1 MSLVIFLAQNSAKIN
16 NKICV
21 VEPDN
26 MGDFLY
32 DFKDSFENYS
42 DYYKFEPYKET
53 YIDNTNINAIKI
65 FAISI
70 TKWVENCKIE
80 ETKLIDKYNLSFT
93 KIKIFAKKLTEIC
106 DFAINNGYGLFGQ
119 GD

>member
-1 MSLVIFLAQNSAKIN
+1 MALVIFLAQNSAKIN

-21 VEPDN
+21 VEPEN

-32 DFKDSFENYS
+32 DFKDSFENYNY
-42 DYYKFEPYKET
+42 YYKFGPYRET
-53 YIDNTNINAIKI
+53 YIDNENIRMIKI
-65 FAISI
+65 FSISI
-70 TKWVENCKIE
+70 TRWVEDCKIE

-93 KIKIFAKKLTEIC
+93 EIKKYAKKLTELC
-106 DFAINNGYGLFGQ
+106 DFAINNGYGLLGQ

>member
-21 VEPDN
+21 VEPEN

-32 DFKDSFENYS
+32 DFKDSFETYNY
-42 DYYKFEPYKET
+42 YYKFEPYRET
-53 YIDNTNINAIKI
+53 YVDNKDIRTIKV
-65 FAISI
+65 FSISI
-70 TKWVENCKIE
+70 TRWIEDCKIE
-80 ETKLIDKYNLSFT
+80 ESKLIDKYNLSFT
-93 KIKIFAKKLTEIC
+93 KIKKYAKKLTELC
-106 DFAINNGYGLFGQ
+106 DFAINNGYGLLGQ

>member
-1 MSLVIFLAQNSAKIN
+1 MSLVIFLAQYSAKLN

-21 VEPDN
+21 VEPEN

-32 DFKDSFENYS
+32 DFKDSFENYN
-42 DYYKFEPYKET
+42 YYYRFEPYVET
-53 YIDNTNINAIKI
+53 YIDNKYIRMIKV
-65 FAISI
+65 FSISI
-70 TKWVENCKIE
+70 TRWVENCKIE

-93 KIKIFAKKLTEIC
+93 KIKKYAKKLTELC
-106 DFAINNGYGLFGQ
+106 DFAINNGYGLLGQ